1 MVAARYHDDMA
12 MTLRLEPQDDAALT
26 ELARA
31 QGVSKNEA
39 ALRAIRRQHEQARAE
54 QAFDDALADTLAR
67 YPETIRRLG
76 E

>member
-1 MVAARYHDDMA
+1 MA
-12 MTLRLEPQDDAALT
+12 MTLRLTDEQDAALA

-39 ALRAIRRQHEQARAE
+39 AVRAILDTLSASRAE
-54 QAFDDALADTLAR
+54 AAFADALDDTIAR
-67 YPETIRRLG
+67 YPSTIRRLG

>member
-1 MVAARYHDDMA
+1 MGHMA
-12 MTLRLEPQDDAALT
+12 MTLRLTDEQDAT
-26 ELARA
+26 LASLAEA

-39 ALRAIRRQHEQARAE
+39 AVRAIRAAHERAAHE
-54 QAFDDALADTLAR
+54 RRVGDAIDDVIAR